1 MAMTPYLTTPF
12 HDRIA
17 PLCETDAWQR
27 WEGYTTVDTV
37 TTIDEEYFAIR
48 NAATLFDTSPLRNY
62 RVAGAGAE
70 RFVDRLIT
78 RDITRCAIDQ
88 VYYSGWCDDAGKLIE
103 DGTVM
108 RLGASEFQIN
118 AQEANLRWFEDTA
131 YGLDVTITEVTEGV
145 ASLALQGPLSLML
158 LQDLGLAG
166 IDALAPFRIARF
178 DLDGAR
184 LMVSRTG
191 FTGDLGYELWI
202 APSCAGMLW
211 DRLMAAGGPR
221 PPIVIGSAALDLARI
236 EAGFIQVNTEF
247 ISATRTLRASQTR
260 SPYELG
266 LDWAVNLKK
275 DHFIG
280 KRALAAENAR
290 GGPRRRLVGLDVAG
304 KKPAVDSF
312 LYAGKKEIGR
322 TTSATWS
329 PVLKRNIALASVDS
343 AYAADGTEL
352 QADIW
357 HNKELKIERIMAP
370 CRVVSRR
377 FYDPSR
383 RCT

>member
-1 MAMTPYLTTPF
+1 MAMKPYLTTPF

-48 NAATLFDTSPLRNY
+48 NTATLFDTSPLRNY
-62 RVAGAGAE
+62 RVAGADAE

-191 FTGDLGYELWI
+191 FTGDQI
-202 APSCAGMLW
+202 AEVV
-211 DRLMAAGGPR
+211 R
-221 PPIVIGSAALDLARI
+221 P
-236 EAGFIQVNTEF
+236 
-247 ISATRTLRASQTR
+247 IS
-260 SPYELG
+260 
-266 LDWAVNLKK
+266 V
-275 DHFIG
+275 
-280 KRALAAENAR
+280 LAA
-290 GGPRRRLVGLDVAG
+290 
-304 KKPAVDSF
+304 
-312 LYAGKKEIGR
+312 
-322 TTSATWS
+322 
-329 PVLKRNIALASVDS
+329 
-343 AYAADGTEL
+343 
-352 QADIW
+352 
-357 HNKELKIERIMAP
+357 
-370 CRVVSRR
+370 
-377 FYDPSR
+377 
-383 RCT
+383 

>member
-17 PLCETDAWQR
+17 ALCETDEWQR
-27 WEGYTTVDTV
+27 WEGYTTVATV
-37 TTIDEEYFAIR
+37 TTLDEEYFAIR

-62 RVAGAGAE
+62 RVTGAHAE

-78 RDITRCAIDQ
+78 RDITRCAVDQ

-103 DGTVM
+103 DGTIM
-108 RLGASEFQIN
+108 RLGADAFQIN

-131 YGLDVTITEVTEGV
+131 YGLDVAITEVTEGI

-236 EAGFIQVNTEF
+236 EAGFIQVNAEF

-266 LDWAVNLKK
+266 LDWTVNLGK
-275 DHFIG
+275 DHFNG
-280 KRALAAENAR
+280 KRALAAEKAR
-290 GGPRRRLVGLDVAG
+290 GGPRRRLVGLDIAG

-312 LYAGKKEIGR
+312 LYAGKTEIGR
-322 TTSATWS
+322 TTSAIWS
-329 PVLKRNIALASVDS
+329 PVLKRNIALASVAS

-352 QADIW
+352 RADIW
-357 HNKELKIERIMAP
+357 HNKELKIERVMAP

-377 FYDPSR
+377 FYDASR
-383 RCT
+383 RCS